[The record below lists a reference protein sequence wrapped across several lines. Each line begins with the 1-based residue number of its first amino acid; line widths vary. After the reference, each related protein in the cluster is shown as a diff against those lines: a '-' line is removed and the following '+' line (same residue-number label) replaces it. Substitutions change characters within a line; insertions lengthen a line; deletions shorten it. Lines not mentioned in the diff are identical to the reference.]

1 MNRDAKT
8 ILQELV
14 EKADSRYLYDK
25 FLHGG
30 RFEDADRN
38 ASLVGKLVET
48 LSDEDRQVLDTLSS
62 EEVVE
67 MFSVGVQ
74 HRRPEVPVTRKRGPV
89 KLSK

>member
-1 MNRDAKT
+1 MNRDAKV
-8 ILQELV
+8 ILRELV

-30 RFEDADRN
+30 RWEDTDRN

-48 LSDEDRQVLDTLSS
+48 LSEEDRQTLNELSS
-62 EEVVE
+62 EEVVS

-74 HRRPEVPVTRKRGPV
+74 HRRPEKPITRKRGPV